1 MTKQSE
7 WDAYW
12 AEVDRMSNRYS
23 GPSRREQLREENR
36 TIHKTIMLHF
46 DGIDALTKRRSEIE
60 AELAAIDEQVEVAR

>member
-12 AEVDRMSNRYS
+12 AEVDRMSRAHS
-23 GPSRREQLREENR
+23 RPSRREQLREENR